1 MSELR
6 LQELADTLATSGT
19 TLHVIVPLGVA
30 VGPFGQLAE
39 RSGGSASVVAETVTG
54 SDMVTSAIV
63 NRYRIV
69 TTVGEGG
76 SHEVGLDIEGRR
88 VSVTFDVSAATPS
101 TTRAPSTT
109 TTNSAPRSSSAGTTE
124 EQSTTSLATSASSES
139 TAPALSRTRPDAT
152 SSGSGSGPFA
162 VLSIAL
168 MAAVASAAVVL
179 ALRRWPPSTA
189 GLRQRIASL
198 SARRRSATTVAEPLR
213 RPAPPIAE
221 PPRRTARVLIPQGA
235 VGFVEFSAGVGNKG
249 SDWLVSGSL
258 RMCPA
263 TGEVLNGRHPVHLA
277 A

>member
-1 MSELR
+1 MRVSRRTAFTTDQGATIARVSGITAGAVPVTSLPDVIVDSAELLADSTRAERHLVVELGGALEMSELR

-54 SDMVTSAIV
+54 SDRVTSAIV

-69 TTVGEGG
+69 ATVDDGG
-76 SHEVGLDIEGRR
+76 AHEVGLDIEGRR
-88 VSVTFDVSAATPS
+88 VSATFDVSAAAPS
-101 TTRAPSTT
+101 TTRAPGTT

-152 SSGSGSGPFA
+152 SSGSRSGPFT

-168 MAAVASAAVVL
+168 MAAVASVAVVL
-179 ALRRWPPSTA
+179 TP
-189 GLRQRIASL
+189 
-198 SARRRSATTVAEPLR
+198 
-213 RPAPPIAE
+213 
-221 PPRRTARVLIPQGA
+221 A
-235 VGFVEFSAGVGNKG
+235 VGPRAQPGCVNAS
-249 SDWLVSGSL
+249 
-258 RMCPA
+258 R
-263 TGEVLNGRHPVHLA
+263 R
-277 A
+277 